1 MATAST
7 EYGPERKFAAPK
19 LWDGFASMGPG
30 RPDPGAGTAVLQ
42 RVAGRAAHGAG
53 VRGRRVFGGLGLVG
67 PAFVAA
73 IAYVDPGNVAS
84 NFSAG
89 AQFGYLLVWVVV
101 AANITAG
108 LLQYLSA
115 KLGIVTG
122 QSLPEVLGS
131 RMAANRTGRLLY
143 WAQAEAAAVATDLA
157 EVVGGAIALSILFN
171 LPLTLGAVVTGGVS
185 TALLLASDR
194 RGQRWFEFVVVG
206 LLAVIAV
213 GFMVGL
219 VVDPPPASAAVRGLI
234 PGFDGSES
242 ILLAVS
248 MIGATVMPHALYL
261 HGAAARDR
269 HLRGSTG
276 GAGARTARLLSA
288 TRLDVVLAMIVA
300 GAVNLAML
308 LVSANVLRGTDA
320 TSVPAIHDGLSA
332 RLGPA
337 VGLLFALGLLA
348 SGLASTAVGG
358 YAGATIM
365 GGLLHRR
372 IPVLVRRVLTLIPA
386 LALLLGGVDPTSALL
401 GSQVVLSFGI
411 PFAVIP
417 LVVLTA
423 KREVMGSFVNARRTT
438 AVGLILAAAIVG
450 LNVVLLVGEA
460 AALRGG

>member
-1 MATAST
+1 
-7 EYGPERKFAAPK
+7 
-19 LWDGFASMGPG
+19 
-30 RPDPGAGTAVLQ
+30 
-42 RVAGRAAHGAG
+42 
-53 VRGRRVFGGLGLVG
+53 
-67 PAFVAA
+67 
-73 IAYVDPGNVAS
+73 
-84 NFSAG
+84 
-89 AQFGYLLVWVVV
+89 
-101 AANITAG
+101 
-108 LLQYLSA
+108 
-115 KLGIVTG
+115 
-122 QSLPEVLGS
+122 
-131 RMAANRTGRLLY
+131 
-143 WAQAEAAAVATDLA
+143 
-157 EVVGGAIALSILFN
+157 
-171 LPLTLGAVVTGGVS
+171 
-185 TALLLASDR
+185 
-194 RGQRWFEFVVVG
+194 
-206 LLAVIAV
+206 
-213 GFMVGL
+213 
-219 VVDPPPASAAVRGLI
+219 
-234 PGFDGSES
+234 
-242 ILLAVS
+242 
-248 MIGATVMPHALYL
+248 
-261 HGAAARDR
+261 
-269 HLRGSTG
+269 
-276 GAGARTARLLSA
+276 
-288 TRLDVVLAMIVA
+288 VA

>member
-1 MATAST
+1 
-7 EYGPERKFAAPK
+7 
-19 LWDGFASMGPG
+19 
-30 RPDPGAGTAVLQ
+30 VLQ
-42 RVAGRAAHGAG
+42 RIAGRAVRGAG
-53 VRGRRVFGGLGLVG
+53 ARGRRVAGGLGLVG

-89 AQFGYLLVWVVV
+89 ARFGYLLVWVLV
-101 AANITAG
+101 AANIAAG

-122 QSLPEVLGS
+122 QALPEVLGA
-131 RMAANRTGRLLY
+131 RMADNRTGRLLY

-157 EVVGGAIALSILFN
+157 EVVGGALALAILFD
-171 LPLTLGAVVTGGVS
+171 LPLTLGAIVTGAVS
-185 TALLLASDR
+185 TALLLVSDR

-206 LLAVIAV
+206 LLAVVTV
-213 GFMVGL
+213 GFVVGV
-219 VVDPPPASAAVRGLI
+219 VVDPPPLSAAARGLL
-234 PGFDGSES
+234 PGFDGSDS
-242 ILLAVS
+242 VLLAVS

-269 HLRGSTG
+269 HLPGTTG

-288 TRLDVVLAMIVA
+288 TRLDVVLAMVVA
-300 GAVNLAML
+300 GSVNMAML
-308 LVSANVLRGTDA
+308 LVSAHVLRGTDA
-320 TSVPAIHDGLSA
+320 TSVPAIHQGLSD
-332 RLGPA
+332 RLGEG

-358 YAGATIM
+358 YAGATVM

-372 IPVLVRRVLTLIPA
+372 IPLLTRRVLTLIPA
-386 LALLLGGVDPTSALL
+386 LALLVAGVDATTALI

-423 KREVMGSFVNARRTT
+423 KREVMGRYVNARATT
-438 AVGLILAAAIVG
+438 AVGLVLAAAIVG
-450 LNVVLLVGEA
+450 LNIVLLGGEA
-460 AALRGG
+460 VRLFR

>member
-1 MATAST
+1 M
-7 EYGPERKFAAPK
+7 
-19 LWDGFASMGPG
+19 
-30 RPDPGAGTAVLQ
+30 LQ
-42 RVAGRAAHGAG
+42 RLAGDAVRGAG
-53 VRGRRVFGGLGLVG
+53 VRGRRVAGGLGLVG

-89 AQFGYLLVWVVV
+89 AQFGYLLVWVLV
-101 AANITAG
+101 AANIAAG

-122 QSLPEVLGS
+122 QALPEVLGT
-131 RMAANRTGRLLY
+131 RLARNRTGRLLY

-157 EVVGGAIALSILFN
+157 EVVGGALALAILFD
-171 LPLTLGAVVTGGVS
+171 LPLTVGAIVTGVVS
-185 TALLLASDR
+185 TALLVGSDR
-194 RGQRWFEFVVVG
+194 RGQRWFEFVVLG
-206 LLAVIAV
+206 LLAVITV

-219 VVDPPPASAAVRGLI
+219 FVDPPPLSGAVRGLV
-234 PGFDGSES
+234 PGFDGPDSV
-242 ILLAVS
+242 LLAVS

-269 HLRGSTG
+269 HLPGTTG
-276 GAGARTARLLSA
+276 GAGARTSRLLKA
-288 TRLDVVLAMIVA
+288 TRLDVVLAMVVA
-300 GAVNLAML
+300 GSVNMAML
-308 LVSANVLRGTDA
+308 LVSAHVLRGTDA
-320 TSVPAIHDGLSA
+320 ASVPAIHQGLSD
-332 RLGPA
+332 RLGGG

-372 IPVLVRRVLTLIPA
+372 IPLLTRRVLTLIPA
-386 LALLLGGVDPTSALL
+386 LALLLVGVDATSALI

-423 KREVMGSFVNARRTT
+423 KREVMGRYVNARATT
-438 AVGLILAAAIVG
+438 VVGLVLAAAIVG
-450 LNVVLLVGEA
+450 LNVVLLAGA
-460 AALRGG
+460 AADVLG

>member
-1 MATAST
+1 MLHRIAGSAV
-7 EYGPERKFAAPK
+7 R
-19 LWDGFASMGPG
+19 
-30 RPDPGAGTAVLQ
+30 GAGA
-42 RVAGRAAHGAG
+42 
-53 VRGRRVFGGLGLVG
+53 RGRRLAGGLSLVG

-84 NFSAG
+84 NFAAG
-89 AQFGYLLVWVVV
+89 ARFGYLLVWVLV
-101 AANITAG
+101 AANVAAG

-122 QSLPEVLGS
+122 QSLPEVLGA
-131 RMAANRTGRLLY
+131 RLAGNRVGRVLY

-157 EVVGGAIALSILFN
+157 EVVGGAIALSILFD
-171 LPLTLGAVVTGGVS
+171 LPLTVGAVVTGAVS

-219 VVDPPPASAAVRGLI
+219 VLDPPPLSAAARGLV
-234 PGFDGSES
+234 PGFDGSGS
-242 ILLAVS
+242 VLLAVS

-269 HLRGSTG
+269 HLRGTTG
-276 GAGARTARLLSA
+276 GAGARTSRLLTA
-288 TRLDVVLAMIVA
+288 TRLDVVLAMLVA

-308 LVSANVLRGTDA
+308 LVSAHVLRGTDA
-320 TSVPAIHDGLSA
+320 SSVPAIHDALA
-332 RLGPA
+332 NRLGPA

-372 IPVLVRRVLTLIPA
+372 IPLLTRRVLTLIPA
-386 LALLLGGVDPTSALL
+386 LALLLGGVDATSALL

-423 KREVMGSFVNARRTT
+423 RREVMGRFVNARRTT
-438 AVGLILAAAIVG
+438 AVGLVLATAIVA
-450 LNVVLLVGEA
+450 LNVALLVGEVA
-460 AALRGG
+460 ARLG